1 MIHHIV
7 MLDLQKEHDCNE
19 RAAIMLGLDALRVNL
34 AGFESFAHGPNRD
47 FEKLSPDCTYVFICC
62 FSDETALRRY
72 LGDPAHQALGQ
83 RLIALCEGG
92 LAGLRVVD
100 MQVAQ

>member
-7 MLDLQKEHDCNE
+7 MLDLQKELDRKE
-19 RAAIMLGLDALRVNL
+19 RAAIMLGLDALRADL

-47 FEKLSPDCTYVFICC
+47 FEMLSPDCTYVFICG
-62 FSDETALRRY
+62 FTDETALHRY
-72 LGDPAHQALGQ
+72 LTDPSHQALGR
-83 RLIALCEGG
+83 RLIALCKDG